1 MAGWLANALEYGP
14 GLYDVSHVKQWC
26 IAREMQLWL
35 AWDDAAGKIVA
46 AAVTQ
51 IVQHPLKKIIAIPL
65 IGGTRWQ
72 DWWWMHKAIGEGA
85 KTLHGC
91 VEMHGYARDGWLKP
105 CLKDGWRKSYT
116 FITKAL

>member
-1 MAGWLANALEYGP
+1 M
-14 GLYDVSHVKQWC
+14 SHVKQWC
-26 IAREMQLWL
+26 LDREMQLWT
-35 AWDDAAGKIVA
+35 AWDEAAGKMVA

-105 CLKDGWRKSYT
+105 CLRDGWAKQYT
-116 FITKAL
+116 FITRQL